1 MPKTIAMRRLFLFF
15 SLLLLIFSCKNKAE
29 VEYNSVKITP
39 VFIDSLSIR
48 AIQPLDENR
57 VWFAA
62 DKGKVGLIDG
72 DTPKLAII
80 KYEDTLLH
88 FRSLAATSDAVFVLS
103 IANPAVLYKIGFNG
117 TEATNIEEVY
127 YEDSEGVFYDS
138 MKFWNDREGLAI
150 GDPVRDCMSVII
162 TRDGGN
168 SWEKIP
174 CENLPKVQKGEAAF
188 AASNSNIAIFGD
200 HAWVATGGRKSRV
213 MHTADKGK
221 TWEIFETPII
231 QGKAMT
237 GIYSIDF
244 RDENHGIVFGG
255 NWEDKSFNEGN
266 KAITKDGGK
275 TWKLLANG
283 KDPGYR
289 SSVKFI
295 PGTEGQGIVAVGSPG
310 ISFSGDG
317 GKSWK
322 ELSKEGFFAIEFV
335 NDSVA
340 FASGNNRIS
349 KLVFKK

>member
-1 MPKTIAMRRLFLFF
+1 MRFVLIILATT
-15 SLLLLIFSCKNKAE
+15 LLFSCENKTE
-29 VEYNSVKITP
+29 INFNSVEITP

-48 AIQPLDENR
+48 AIAPVDENR

-62 DKGKVGLIDG
+62 DRGKVGLIDG
-72 DTPKLAII
+72 ETPKLAII
-80 KYEDTLLH
+80 KYGDSLLH
-88 FRSLAATSDAVFVLS
+88 FRSIATTKEAVFVLS

-117 TEATNIEEVY
+117 SEATNIEEVY
-127 YEDSEGVFYDS
+127 NEKGEKVFYDS
-138 MKFWNDREGLAI
+138 MKFWNDSEGIAI
-150 GDPVRDCMSVII
+150 GDPVADCMSIII

-168 SWEKIP
+168 SWEKIN
-174 CENLPKVQKGEAAF
+174 CENLPKVERGEAAF
-188 AASNSNIAIFGD
+188 AASNSNIALFGN

-221 TWEIFETPII
+221 TWEVFDTPIV

-244 RDENHGIVFGG
+244 RDENNGVVFGG

-275 TWKLLANG
+275 TWRLIANG

-289 SSVKFI
+289 SSVKFV
-295 PGTEGQGIVAVGSPG
+295 PGTAGQGIVAVGSPG

-317 GKSWK
+317 GKTWK
-322 ELSKEGFFAIEFV
+322 ELSKEGFFALEFV

-349 KLVFKK
+349 RLVFQ

>member
-1 MPKTIAMRRLFLFF
+1 MRFVLIILATT
-15 SLLLLIFSCKNKAE
+15 LLFSCENKTE
-29 VEYNSVKITP
+29 INFNSVEITP

-48 AIQPLDENR
+48 AIAPVDENR

-62 DKGKVGLIDG
+62 DRGKVGLIDG
-72 DTPKLAII
+72 ETPKLAII
-80 KYEDTLLH
+80 KYGDSLLH
-88 FRSLAATSDAVFVLS
+88 FRSIATTKEAVFVLS

-117 TEATNIEEVY
+117 SEATNIEEVY
-127 YEDSEGVFYDS
+127 NEKGEKVFYDS
-138 MKFWNDREGLAI
+138 MKFWNDSEGIAI
-150 GDPVRDCMSVII
+150 GDPVADCMSIII

-168 SWEKIP
+168 SWEKIN
-174 CENLPKVQKGEAAF
+174 CENLPKVERGEAAF
-188 AASNSNIAIFGD
+188 AASNSNIALFGN

-221 TWEIFETPII
+221 TWEVFDTPIV

-244 RDENHGIVFGG
+244 RDENNGVVFGG

-275 TWKLLANG
+275 TWKLIANG

-289 SSVKFI
+289 SSVKFV

-310 ISFSGDG
+310 ISSSGDG
-317 GKSWK
+317 GKNWK
-322 ELSKEGFFAIEFV
+322 ELSKEGFFALEFV
-335 NDSVA
+335 NDSIA

-349 KLVFKK
+349 RLVFK